1 VVEGSADNIFIVKNG
16 VLITPPAFLGIL
28 KGITR
33 EVVMELAQAMGTEVR
48 ETVFTRHDLY
58 NADEC
63 FFTGTGAELIP
74 VVEVDGR
81 SIGTGKPGEMTKQL
95 LAAFRK
101 ERTETGVPIY
111 PCCQYPS
118 AS

>member
-1 VVEGSADNIFIVKNG
+1 
-16 VLITPPAFLGIL
+16 
-28 KGITR
+28 
-33 EVVMELAQAMGTEVR
+33 MELAQAMGTEVR

-81 SIGTGKPGEMTKQL
+81 SIGTGKPG
-95 LAAFRK
+95 R
-101 ERTETGVPIY
+101 
-111 PCCQYPS
+111 
-118 AS
+118 